1 MAGIRRRGRT
11 AALAVALALGALGGA
26 LALGEGPARAQEAT
40 GPNVIVI
47 MSDDQAPGMMRAL
60 PTVQREL
67 GARGTVFTNAFATF
81 PLCCPAR
88 ASLLTGQYAHNHGTL
103 GNNPLSGGGYQALTE
118 PGKNLA
124 RWLQANGY
132 ATAFAGKWLNGL
144 RSPRAAPRGWDQW
157 SGLIGEGGDGL
168 SSYYDFDVFEP
179 DGKPRHYG
187 ERPRDYQ
194 TDVLTRDYAVPFIAA
209 QAIDPRPFFMW
220 LAYHPPHSGVGR
232 NDLAGRRC
240 SDGPPVERG
249 SKQSAIPPK
258 RHARRY
264 IDARVPRSPS
274 FNERDV
280 SDKPKLVAR
289 RPPLSERDLETI
301 DRDYRCGL
309 AALKALD
316 DGVADIIGE
325 LRATGQLANTML
337 IFLTDQ
343 GVMTGEHRIKRGKN
357 RPYEEAIG
365 IPLLIRGPGVMP
377 GGVVEAPV
385 ANVDVAPTILDYAGA
400 TIPAGLARPI
410 DGQSLRAPLTGVPA
424 DPDRAILIE
433 GRDNTDRSRHGYKV
447 PSYVG
452 VRTSRYAYVEYHRAN
467 YGTQDEGIA
476 APIGAGRRT
485 ERELYDL
492 VRDPNQLRNLAHDH
506 AYARARTEL
515 AVLVAQLEN
524 CEASECAVSA
534 EVSAP
539 RGVRN
544 AQD

>member
-1 MAGIRRRGRT
+1 MRT
-11 AALAVALALGALGGA
+11 RALAAAAAPALLAALIAIAGR
-26 LALGEGPARAQEAT
+26 GEDARAQVPA

-47 MSDDQAPGMMRAL
+47 MSDDQGPGMMRAL

-67 GARGTVFTNAFATF
+67 GERGTTFTNAFASF

-88 ASLLTGQYAHNHGTL
+88 ASLLTGEYAHNHGTL
-103 GNNPLSGGGYQALTE
+103 GNNPLSGGGYQALLE

-144 RSPRAAPRGWDQW
+144 RSPKAAPRGWDQW

-179 DGKPRHYG
+179 DGTPRHYG
-187 ERPRDYQ
+187 ERPGDYQ
-194 TDVLTRDYAVPFIAA
+194 TDVLTRDYALPFIDA
-209 QAIDPRPFFMW
+209 QRIDPRPFFMW

-240 SDGPPVERG
+240 SDGRPNERG

-258 RHARRY
+258 RYARRY
-264 IDARVPRSPS
+264 IQARVPRPPS

-289 RPPLSERDLETI
+289 RPPLSARDLETI

-325 LRATGQLANTML
+325 LRATGELANTVL

-343 GVMTGEHRIKRGKN
+343 GVMAGEHRIKRGKN
-357 RPYEEAIG
+357 RPYEEAID
-365 IPLLIRGPGVMP
+365 IPLLIRGPGVVP
-377 GGVVEAPV
+377 GAVVDAPV
-385 ANVDVAPTILDYAGA
+385 ANIDLAPTILDYAGA
-400 TIPAGLARPI
+400 EIPPGLARPI
-410 DGQSLRAPLTGVPA
+410 DGTSLTTTLAGGPA
-424 DPDRAILIE
+424 DPERAILIE
-433 GRDNTDRSRHGYKV
+433 GRDNTERSRHGYKV
-447 PSYVG
+447 QSYVG
-452 VRTSRYAYVEYHRAN
+452 VRTARYAYFEYHRAN
-467 YGTQDEGIA
+467 YGTQDEGVA

-492 VRDPNQLRNLAHDH
+492 VRDPNQLRNLARDPG
-506 AYARARTEL
+506 YSFARSEL
-515 AVLVAQLEN
+515 AGLVERLER
-524 CEASECAVSA
+524 CAGAECAVSA
-534 EVSAP
+534 GVSGP
-539 RGVRN
+539 RRPRMLVP
-544 AQD
+544 

>member
-1 MAGIRRRGRT
+1 MRRRAW
-11 AALAVALALGALGGA
+11 AAAIAPALLAVLIAIAGRGQD
-26 LALGEGPARAQEAT
+26 ARAQEPLP
-40 GPNVIVI
+40 PNVIVI
-47 MSDDQAPGMMRAL
+47 MSDDQGPGMMRAL

-67 GARGTVFTNAFATF
+67 GDRGATFTNAFSSF

-88 ASLLTGQYAHNHGTL
+88 ASLLTGEYAHNHGTL
-103 GNNPLSGGGYQALTE
+103 GNNPLSGGGYQALVE

-144 RSPRAAPRGWDQW
+144 RSPRAAPRGWDEW

-209 QAIDPRPFFMW
+209 QDLDPRPFFMW

-240 SDGPPVERG
+240 SDGAPQERG

-258 RHARRY
+258 RYARRY
-264 IDARVPRSPS
+264 INATVPRSPS

-289 RPPLSERDLETI
+289 RPPLSKRDLETI
-301 DRDYRCGL
+301 ERDYRCGL
-309 AALKALD
+309 AALRSLD
-316 DGVADIIGE
+316 DGVGEIIDE
-325 LRATGQLANTML
+325 LRATGELANTVL
-337 IFLTDQ
+337 IFLTDH
-343 GVMTGEHRIKRGKN
+343 GVMAGEHRIKRGKN

-365 IPLLIRGPGVMP
+365 IPLLIRGPGVAA
-377 GGVVEAPV
+377 GAVVDAPV
-385 ANVDVAPTILDYAGA
+385 ANIDIAPTILDYAGA
-400 TIPAGLARPI
+400 EIPPGLARPI
-410 DGQSLRAPLTGVPA
+410 DGTSLSATLAGGAA
-424 DPDRAILIE
+424 DRDRAILIE
-433 GRDNTDRSRHGYKV
+433 GRDNTERSRHGYKV
-447 PSYVG
+447 QSYVG
-452 VRTSRYAYVEYHRAN
+452 VRTARYAYFEYHRAN
-467 YGTQDEGIA
+467 YATKDEGVA

-492 VRDPNQLRNLAHDH
+492 VRDPNQLRNLAGDPG
-506 AYARARTEL
+506 YAFARTEL
-515 AVLVAQLEN
+515 AALVERLER
-524 CEASECAVSA
+524 CEGPECTVSA
-534 EVSAP
+534 GVSEPRRARTLAP
-539 RGVRN
+539 
-544 AQD
+544 